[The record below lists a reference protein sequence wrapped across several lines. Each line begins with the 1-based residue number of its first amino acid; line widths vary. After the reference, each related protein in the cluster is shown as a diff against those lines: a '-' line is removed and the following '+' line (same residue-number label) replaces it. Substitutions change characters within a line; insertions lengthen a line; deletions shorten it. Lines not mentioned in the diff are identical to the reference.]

1 MPNSTTITLSDEV
14 RAAINAGRPVVALE
28 STLLAH
34 GLSYPANIELAWE
47 VDAIVRDASAVPAT
61 VAVIRGLPTIGLDD
75 EAMAILTQTPGISK
89 LSARDLAIAMGT
101 GIDGATTVA
110 STAALAAAVGIS
122 VFATGGLGGV
132 HRDARESFDESADL
146 ATLARTPIVVVCAG
160 VKSLLD
166 ISATLERLESLN
178 VAVAGY
184 RTNRFPGFYR
194 RDSGY
199 PVDWS
204 LDNVASVARVAH
216 ARTALRRSGVAG
228 ADGALVLA
236 NPLPEGSELD
246 ASVHDEALANGLA
259 EAARLGIRGKAVTP
273 FLLGHFHAATGGESL
288 RVNLEII
295 RRNARLAAEIA
306 VAIAEEGR

>member
-1 MPNSTTITLSDEV
+1 MPDPKTITLSAEV
-14 RAAINAGRPVVALE
+14 RAAINDGRPVVALE

-34 GLSYPANIELAWE
+34 GLSYPANIELSRE
-47 VDAIVRDASAVPAT
+47 VDAIVRDTGAVPAT
-61 VAVIRGLPTIGLDD
+61 VAVIRGFPTIGLDD
-75 EAMAILTQTPGISK
+75 EAMAILTQTPGIAK

-110 STAALAAAVGIS
+110 GTASLAAAVGIS

-132 HRDARESFDESADL
+132 HRGARESFDESADL
-146 ATLARTPIVVVCAG
+146 ATLARAAIIVVCAG

-204 LDNVASVARVAH
+204 LENVASAAKVAH
-216 ARTALRRSGVAG
+216 ARNALRRSGVAG
-228 ADGALVLA
+228 AYGALVIA
-236 NPLPEGSELD
+236 NPLPEGEELD
-246 ASVHDEALANGLA
+246 ASVHDQALASGLA
-259 EAARLGIRGKAVTP
+259 EANRLGIRGKAVTL
-273 FLLGHFHAATGGESL
+273 FLLAHFHAATGGESL

-295 RRNARLAAEIA
+295 RQNARLAAEIA
-306 VAIAEEGR
+306 VAIANENR

>member
-146 ATLARTPIVVVCAG
+146 ATLARAPIVVVCAG

-204 LDNVASVARVAH
+204 LDNVA

-246 ASVHDEALANGLA
+246 ASVHDEALASGLA

>member
-1 MPNSTTITLSDEV
+1 MPDPKTITLSAEI
-14 RAAINAGRPVVALE
+14 RAAINDGRPVVALE

-34 GLSYPANIELAWE
+34 GLSYPANIELSRE
-47 VDAIVRDASAVPAT
+47 VDAIVRDTGAVPAT
-61 VAVIRGLPTIGLDD
+61 VAVIRGFPTIGLDD
-75 EAMAILTQTPGISK
+75 EAMAILTQTPGIAK

-110 STAALAAAVGIS
+110 GTASLAAAVGIS

-132 HRDARESFDESADL
+132 HRGARESFDESADL
-146 ATLARTPIVVVCAG
+146 ATLARAAIIVVCAG

-204 LDNVASVARVAH
+204 LENVASVAKVAH
-216 ARTALRRSGVAG
+216 ARNALRRSGVAG
-228 ADGALVLA
+228 AYGALVIA
-236 NPLPEGSELD
+236 NPLPEGEELD
-246 ASVHDEALANGLA
+246 ASVHDQALASGLA
-259 EAARLGIRGKAVTP
+259 EANRLGIRGKAVTP
-273 FLLGHFHAATGGESL
+273 FLLAHFHAATGGESL

-295 RRNARLAAEIA
+295 RQNARLAAEIA
-306 VAIAEEGR
+306 VAIANENR

>member
-1 MPNSTTITLSDEV
+1 MPDYKSIALSAEV
-14 RAAINAGRPVVALE
+14 GAAMLTGRPVVALE

-34 GLSYPANIELAWE
+34 GLSYPANIELARE
-47 VDAIVRDASAVPAT
+47 VDAIVRDGGAVPAT
-61 VAVIRGLPTIGLDD
+61 VAVIRGVPTIGLDD
-75 EAMAILTQTPGISK
+75 EAMAILTQTPGIAK
-89 LSARDLAIAMGT
+89 LSARDLSIAMGT

-110 STAALAAAVGIS
+110 STAALAAAAGIS

-194 RDSGY
+194 RDSGH

-204 LDNVASVARVAH
+204 LESADSVARVAH
-216 ARTALRRSGVAG
+216 ARTALRGSGVAG

-236 NPLPEGSELD
+236 NPLPLGSELD
-246 ASVHDEALANGLA
+246 ATVHDEALASGLA

-273 FLLGHFHAATGGESL
+273 FLLGHFHGATGGESL

-295 RRNARLAAEIA
+295 RRNAHLATEIA
-306 VAIAEEGR
+306 VAIAKASR

>member
-1 MPNSTTITLSDEV
+1 MPDPKTITLSAEV
-14 RAAINAGRPVVALE
+14 RAAINDGRPVVALE

-34 GLSYPANIELAWE
+34 GLSYPANIELSRE
-47 VDAIVRDASAVPAT
+47 VDAIVRDTGAVPAT
-61 VAVIRGLPTIGLDD
+61 VAVIRGFPTIGLDD
-75 EAMAILTQTPGISK
+75 EAMAILTQTPGIAK

-110 STAALAAAVGIS
+110 GTASLAAAVGIS

-132 HRDARESFDESADL
+132 HRGARESFDESADL
-146 ATLARTPIVVVCAG
+146 ATLARAAIIVVCAG

-204 LDNVASVARVAH
+204 LENVASVAKVAH
-216 ARTALRRSGVAG
+216 ARNALRRSGVAG
-228 ADGALVLA
+228 AYGALVIA
-236 NPLPEGSELD
+236 NPLPEGEELD
-246 ASVHDEALANGLA
+246 ASVHDQALASGLA
-259 EAARLGIRGKAVTP
+259 EANRLGIRGKAVTP
-273 FLLGHFHAATGGESL
+273 FLLAHFHAATGGESL

-295 RRNARLAAEIA
+295 RQNARLAAEIA
-306 VAIAEEGR
+306 VAIANENR

>member
-34 GLSYPANIELAWE
+34 GLSYPANIELARE
-47 VDAIVRDASAVPAT
+47 VDAIVRDAGAVPAT

-75 EAMAILTQTPGISK
+75 EAMAILTQNPGISK

-216 ARTALRRSGVAG
+216 ARTASPARTVPWFSPTHCQKVRNWTHPCTTKLSRVAWLRLPALASGARRSHRSCWATSMPQLVAKVSG
-228 ADGALVLA
+228 
-236 NPLPEGSELD
+236 
-246 ASVHDEALANGLA
+246 
-259 EAARLGIRGKAVTP
+259 
-273 FLLGHFHAATGGESL
+273 
-288 RVNLEII
+288 
-295 RRNARLAAEIA
+295 
-306 VAIAEEGR
+306 

>member
-1 MPNSTTITLSDEV
+1 RV
-14 RAAINAGRPVVALE
+14 RPSWRFRQSAACWIARR
-28 STLLAH
+28 
-34 GLSYPANIELAWE
+34 
-47 VDAIVRDASAVPAT
+47 VRD
-61 VAVIRGLPTIGLDD
+61 LP
-75 EAMAILTQTPGISK
+75 
-89 LSARDLAIAMGT
+89 IAMGT

-146 ATLARTPIVVVCAG
+146 ATLARASIVVVCAG

-204 LDNVASVARVAH
+204 LDNVTSVARVAH

-246 ASVHDEALANGLA
+246 ASVHDEALASGLA

-273 FLLGHFHAATGGESL
+273 FLLSHFHAATGGESL

-306 VAIAEEGR
+306 VAIAKEGR

>member
-1 MPNSTTITLSDEV
+1 MPDPKTITLSAEV
-14 RAAINAGRPVVALE
+14 RAAINDGRPVVALE

-34 GLSYPANIELAWE
+34 GLSYPANIELSRE
-47 VDAIVRDASAVPAT
+47 VDAIVRDTGAVPAT
-61 VAVIRGLPTIGLDD
+61 VAVIRGVPTIGLDD
-75 EAMAILTQTPGISK
+75 EAMAILTQTPGIAK

-110 STAALAAAVGIS
+110 GTASLAAAVGIS

-146 ATLARTPIVVVCAG
+146 ATLARAAILVVCAG

-204 LDNVASVARVAH
+204 LENVASVAKVAH
-216 ARTALRRSGVAG
+216 ARNALRRSGVAG
-228 ADGALVLA
+228 AYGALVIA
-236 NPLPEGSELD
+236 NPLPEGAELD
-246 ASVHDEALANGLA
+246 ASVHDHALASGLA
-259 EAARLGIRGKAVTP
+259 EANRLGIRGKAVTP
-273 FLLGHFHAATGGESL
+273 FLLAHFHAATGGESL

-295 RRNARLAAEIA
+295 RQNARLAAEIA
-306 VAIAEEGR
+306 VAIANENR